1 MTVFVIRD
9 TLARQ
14 TCDVTST
21 FTSCIL
27 NYLNNRFHCSPNNS
41 LLSFSANDWLKFV
54 AVILNFNSAPDWMKF
69 VAAILNFNSTPD
81 WLKFQVAILDLE
93 NIRFHS
99 SPNNCLLP
107 FSAPDWLKFQVA
119 ILDLEN
125 IRFHSSPNNCLL
137 PFSAPDWLLLKP
149 SGYTTMNILTSFKC
163 NGFGHMLVRV
173 IRPPKFKLRCCQIR
187 PFIEFTVLLLLRGH
201 CHGYFERF

>member
-107 FSAPDWLKFQVA
+107 FSAPDWL
-119 ILDLEN
+119 
-125 IRFHSSPNNCLL
+125 
-137 PFSAPDWLLLKP
+137 LLKP
-149 SGYTTMNILTSFKC
+149 SGYTTNISYL
-163 NGFGHMLVRV
+163 
-173 IRPPKFKLRCCQIR
+173 
-187 PFIEFTVLLLLRGH
+187 
-201 CHGYFERF
+201 YFLFQQNFHSRAN

>member
-1 MTVFVIRD
+1 MATFRTDLCRLRPQDTVSIDFSSLPFFFEIKELLKYNCVTVFVIRD
-9 TLARQ
+9 TLAQQ
-14 TCDVTST
+14 TYDVTST

-54 AVILNFNSAPDWMKF
+54 AAILNFNSA
-69 VAAILNFNSTPD
+69 PD

-149 SGYTTMNILTSFKC
+149 SGYTTCLELKKQSSK
-163 NGFGHMLVRV
+163 
-173 IRPPKFKLRCCQIR
+173 
-187 PFIEFTVLLLLRGH
+187 
-201 CHGYFERF
+201 

>member
-9 TLARQ
+9 TLAQQ
-14 TCDVTST
+14 TYDVTST

-54 AVILNFNSAPDWMKF
+54 A
-69 VAAILNFNSTPD
+69 AILNFN
-81 WLKFQVAILDLE
+81 
-93 NIRFHS
+93 
-99 SPNNCLLP
+99 
-107 FSAPDWLKFQVA
+107 SAPDWLKFQVA

-137 PFSAPDWLLLKP
+137 PFSAPDWLLPKP
-149 SGYTTMNILTSFKC
+149 SGYTTDVAGKMDFGYERAGNASHLQT
-163 NGFGHMLVRV
+163 GFVNKWRRL
-173 IRPPKFKLRCCQIR
+173 
-187 PFIEFTVLLLLRGH
+187 FIEV
-201 CHGYFERF
+201 RFDFRNDGGKKIYDIIQWYL

>member
-9 TLARQ
+9 TLAQQ
-14 TCDVTST
+14 TYDVTST

-54 AVILNFNSAPDWMKF
+54 AAILNFNSA
-69 VAAILNFNSTPD
+69 PD

-125 IRFHSSPNNCLL
+125 NRFHCSLNNSLL
-137 PFSAPDWLLLKP
+137 SFSAPDWLLPKP
-149 SGYTTMNILTSFKC
+149 SPYTTNNPNFLNNLICIMFMSYSEKDQ
-163 NGFGHMLVRV
+163 
-173 IRPPKFKLRCCQIR
+173 KFEVAVGKEGKKRKVFLD
-187 PFIEFTVLLLLRGH
+187 F
-201 CHGYFERF
+201 

>member
-107 FSAPDWLKFQVA
+107 FSAPDWLKFVAVILNFNSAPDWMKFVAAILNFNSTPDWLKFQVA

-137 PFSAPDWLLLKP
+137 PFSAPDWLLPKP
-149 SGYTTMNILTSFKC
+149 SGYTT
-163 NGFGHMLVRV
+163 
-173 IRPPKFKLRCCQIR
+173 
-187 PFIEFTVLLLLRGH
+187 
-201 CHGYFERF
+201 

>member
-9 TLARQ
+9 TLAQQ
-14 TCDVTST
+14 TYDVTST

-54 AVILNFNSAPDWMKF
+54 AAILNFNSA
-69 VAAILNFNSTPD
+69 PD

-119 ILDLEN
+119 ILDFNSAPDWMKFVAAILNFNSTPDWLKFQVAILDSEN

-137 PFSAPDWLLLKP
+137 PFSAPDWLLPKP
-149 SGYTTMNILTSFKC
+149 SGYTT
-163 NGFGHMLVRV
+163 H
-173 IRPPKFKLRCCQIR
+173 
-187 PFIEFTVLLLLRGH
+187 ERGV
-201 CHGYFERF
+201 CWRALKDS

>member
-107 FSAPDWLKFQVA
+107 FSAPDWL
-119 ILDLEN
+119 
-125 IRFHSSPNNCLL
+125 
-137 PFSAPDWLLLKP
+137 LLKP
-149 SGYTTMNILTSFKC
+149 SGYTTDRTFEKLSFEVC
-163 NGFGHMLVRV
+163 LVLVSECRLQRGLSLS
-173 IRPPKFKLRCCQIR
+173 RPS
-187 PFIEFTVLLLLRGH
+187 LLKT
-201 CHGYFERF
+201 